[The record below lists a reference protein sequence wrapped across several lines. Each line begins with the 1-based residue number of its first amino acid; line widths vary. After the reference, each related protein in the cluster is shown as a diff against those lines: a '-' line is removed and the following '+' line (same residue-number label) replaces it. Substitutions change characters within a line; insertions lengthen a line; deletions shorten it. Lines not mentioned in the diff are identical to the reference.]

1 MGSSI
6 ETSGEYILLVSEPY
20 TLWVRPTGKIITA
33 FILAVHFTRF
43 HYAVGEFW
51 HGHAQQALGANWAK
65 AERRVWAFGTPAN
78 HASSLTT
85 FIATAVMTCCRWVF
99 AIPT

>member
-1 MGSSI
+1 MI
-6 ETSGEYILLVSEPY
+6 D
-20 TLWVRPTGKIITA
+20 
-33 FILAVHFTRF
+33 
-43 HYAVGEFW
+43 AVGEF
-51 HGHAQQALGANWAK
+51 GRGPDQQAPDANLAK